1 MKLYI
6 MPCGA
11 AYKNFQRGRD
21 LHIKRHRKRVSA
33 LLLALCMVLSLVI
46 PVSALDGQVQAERRE
61 GYDAAA
67 IHYTDGEGNQ
77 QAIPFTETASHYAY
91 PLPEGVTEE
100 QVMVEYF
107 STTRWDGAVDLSWYN
122 GTDTEFTLTTPAQ
135 LAGVAELVNSNT
147 ADFTGKT
154 IRPGADISLL
164 RYVEP
169 GKLGVLPGP
178 PSRRSPPRPI
188 PPPPATAAT

>member
-21 LHIKRHRKRVSA
+21 LHIKQHRKCVSA
-33 LLLALCMVLSLVI
+33 LLLALCMVLSLVM

-61 GYDAAA
+61 GYDVAT
-67 IHYTDGEGNQ
+67 IHYTDGEGNER
-77 QAIPFTETASHYAY
+77 AILLTETASGYADT
-91 PLPEGVTEE
+91 LPEGVAEE

-107 STTRWDGAVDLSWYN
+107 SATRWDGAVDLSWYD
-122 GTDTEFTLTTPAQ
+122 GTDTEFTITTARQ
-135 LAGVAELVNSNT
+135 LAGVAEPVNSNT
-147 ADFTGKT
+147 ADFAGKT
-154 IRPGADISLL
+154 IRLGADISLL

-169 GKLGVLPGP
+169 GKPW
-178 PSRRSPPRPI
+178 
-188 PPPPATAAT
+188 

>member
-1 MKLYI
+1 MT
-6 MPCGA
+6 CGA

-21 LHIKRHRKRVSA
+21 LHIKQHRKRVSA
-33 LLLALCMVLSLVI
+33 LLLTLCMVLSLVM

-61 GYDAAA
+61 GYDVAA
-67 IHYTDGEGNQ
+67 IHYTDGEGNER
-77 QAIPFTETASHYAY
+77 AIPLTETASGYADT
-91 PLPEGVTEE
+91 LPEGVTEE

-122 GTDTEFTLTTPAQ
+122 GTDTEFTITTPAQ

-147 ADFTGKT
+147 TDFAGKT
-154 IRPGADISLL
+154 IRLGADSSLL

-169 GKLGVLPGP
+169 GKPW
-178 PSRRSPPRPI
+178 
-188 PPPPATAAT
+188 

>member
-21 LHIKRHRKRVSA
+21 LHRKQHRKRVSA
-33 LLLALCMVLSLVI
+33 LLLALCMVLSLVM

-61 GYDAAA
+61 GYDVAT
-67 IHYTDGEGNQ
+67 IHYTDGEGNER
-77 QAIPFTETASHYAY
+77 AIPLTETASGYADT
-91 PLPEGVTEE
+91 LPEGVTEE

-147 ADFTGKT
+147 TDFADKT

-164 RYVEP
+164 RYEKT
-169 GKLGVLPGP
+169 GKPW
-178 PSRRSPPRPI
+178 
-188 PPPPATAAT
+188 